1 MSKTRLAGDL
11 TLAEMRRLE
20 ELRHRTLALQQRIG
34 ALEVERHRL
43 VVDALAAEAD
53 TQCAL
58 HGVAIRLGIPDG
70 EEWTVGQDG
79 VVHVVTP

>member
-1 MSKTRLAGDL
+1 
-11 TLAEMRRLE
+11 
-20 ELRHRTLALQQRIG
+20 
-34 ALEVERHRL
+34 
-43 VVDALAAEAD
+43 
-53 TQCAL
+53 L